1 MTVLNLTD
9 PTMSKTMSTFFYAD
23 DGTVSSTLTYVAG
36 LGEKSVLVLMGG
48 TAKSVLSPAVSN
60 GTMV

>member
-1 MTVLNLTD
+1 
-9 PTMSKTMSTFFYAD
+9 MSKTMSTFFYAD
-23 DGTVSSTLTYVAG
+23 DGTVSSTLTYVVG